1 MNSERFS
8 SLWRRCMVAG
18 AEFDTARAFDE
29 LVRLY
34 DGAHRFYHAKSHIE
48 HCLTQMDAGAE
59 AMGGND
65 AVEMALWYHD
75 AIYDPR
81 SSDNEQRSAE
91 LFKKRARAV
100 VTADFCETVC
110 RLIDVTT
117 HKNLPVADDEKFVVD
132 VDLSGFGMPWPAF
145 NDDSTRVRREYSHL
159 SDEQYVAGQ
168 RRFLQSLLDR
178 KSVYSTDFYR
188 ERYETVARANIA
200 RQLAALGR

>member
-1 MNSERFS
+1 MNSERFN

-18 AEFDTARAFDE
+18 AEFDEAHAFDE
-29 LVRLY
+29 LVGLY
-34 DGAHRFYHAKSHIE
+34 HEAHRCYHTMSHVE
-48 HCLTQMDAGAE
+48 HCLMQMDAGAK

-100 VTADFCETVC
+100 VTDDFCETVC

-117 HKNLPVADDEKFVVD
+117 HKNSPVTDDEKFVVD
-132 VDLSGFGMPWPAF
+132 VDLSGFGLPWQAF
-145 NDDSTRVRREYSHL
+145 NDDSTRVRREYLHL
-159 SDEQYVAGQ
+159 SDEQFVDGQ

-178 KSVYSTDFYR
+178 KSVYSTDFFR